1 MALVG
6 WNFVV
11 VVIVVIVVVVIVV
24 VVIVVIVVVHSIC
37 SKSHLLSA
45 SCFLHSAVII
55 HALTWL
61 GSPSGTYIH
70 LMSLRTSPCE
80 RVIDKSHWAEIISVG
95 TFVWNT

>member
-24 VVIVVIVVVHSIC
+24 IHSIC

-61 GSPSGTYIH
+61 
-70 LMSLRTSPCE
+70 SLARHPE
-80 RVIDKSHWAEIISVG
+80 L
-95 TFVWNT
+95 TFS